1 VRGALILAL
10 GMALGLGAPALAQDE
25 PDGTALYA
33 RCAAC
38 HTQTGAG
45 VPGVFPP
52 LGQDV
57 RALAAKPEGRR
68 YLALLVNKGLMGALV
83 VSGTTYRNVMPAQ
96 GLDDA
101 QTAAVLNHVGTAIAK
116 QGPAFKPF
124 TAQEVQAHRASGADL
139 SSAQLAQLHAKV
151 SGQ

>member
-1 VRGALILAL
+1 VRGALIL
-10 GMALGLGAPALAQDE
+10 GVSLGLTAPALAQDA
-25 PDGTALYA
+25 PDVAALYA

-38 HTQTGAG
+38 HTKTGAG

-57 RALAAKPEGRR
+57 RALATKPEGRR
-68 YLALLVNKGLMGALV
+68 YLTLLINKGLMGALV
-83 VSGTTYRNVMPAQ
+83 VDGTIYRNIMPPQ

-101 QTAAVLNHVGTAIAK
+101 QTAAVLNHIGTAIAK

-124 TAQEVQAHRASGADL
+124 TAQEVKAYRASGGDL
-139 SSAQLAQLHAKV
+139 SPSQLALLHAKV